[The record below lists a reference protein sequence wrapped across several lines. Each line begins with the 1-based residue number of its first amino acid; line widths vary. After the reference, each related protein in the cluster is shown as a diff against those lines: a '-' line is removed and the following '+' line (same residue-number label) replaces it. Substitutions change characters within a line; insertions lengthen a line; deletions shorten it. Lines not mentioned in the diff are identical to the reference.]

1 MVPSAWQDAVSQQIE
16 PGPGSVGPVRAAV
29 VDMSVPPDQV
39 AADRDSMRLS
49 QEELAEV
56 WSIST
61 LRTAAREPARRH
73 RFVVRCGESLSHTI
87 AVRISGG

>member
-1 MVPSAWQDAVSQQIE
+1 
-16 PGPGSVGPVRAAV
+16 
-29 VDMSVPPDQV
+29 
-39 AADRDSMRLS
+39 MRLS